1 MTDIAGG
8 PSPHESSRDTAAVEW
23 VTLGVLGGCYA
34 AWTIGLFLVPLWLAI
49 PVVAVAVA
57 LHSSLTHE
65 AIHGHPTRWPLVN
78 AILLLPALTLVIPY
92 LRFQDLHLAHHQ
104 DEVLTDPYDDPE
116 SNFLDPAVW
125 ARLSPLKQAVL
136 RANNTLAGRILLGPL
151 LGTASFIAA
160 DIRAIRTGDR
170 RAALGWLLHIPGLL
184 LALWIVTAAPMPV
197 WAYLVAVYLGL
208 GLLRIRTFLEHRAHE
223 KARGR
228 TVVIEDRGPLA
239 FLFLNN
245 NLHVVHHMH
254 PRVAWYKLPALYRA
268 RADHYLARNDG
279 YHYTS
284 YAEVFRR
291 HFLRAKDP
299 VPHPLWKR

>member
-1 MTDIAGG
+1 MTDMTGG
-8 PSPHESSRDTAAVEW
+8 PSPHDSARETAAVEW
-23 VTLGVLGGCYA
+23 LTLGVLAGCYA
-34 AWTIGLFLVPLWLAI
+34 VWAIGLFLLPVWLAI
-49 PVVAVAVA
+49 PVVAVAAA

-78 AILLLPALTLVIPY
+78 AVLLLPALTLFIPY
-92 LRFQDLHLAHHQ
+92 LRFQDLHLAHHH
-104 DEVLTDPYDDPE
+104 DEILTDPYDDPE

-125 ARLSPLKQAVL
+125 DGLSAPMQRVL
-136 RANNTLAGRILLGPL
+136 RLNNTLAGRILIGPL
-151 LGTASFIAA
+151 LGSAHFIAG
-160 DIRAIRTGDR
+160 DIRAIRNGDR
-170 RAALGWLLHIPGLL
+170 RAALGWLLHIPGLA
-184 LALWIVTAAPMPV
+184 LALWIVATAPMPL
-197 WAYLVAVYLGL
+197 WAYLVAVYLAF

-254 PRVAWYKLPALYRA
+254 PRVAWYNLPDLYRA

-279 YHYTS
+279 YRYAS